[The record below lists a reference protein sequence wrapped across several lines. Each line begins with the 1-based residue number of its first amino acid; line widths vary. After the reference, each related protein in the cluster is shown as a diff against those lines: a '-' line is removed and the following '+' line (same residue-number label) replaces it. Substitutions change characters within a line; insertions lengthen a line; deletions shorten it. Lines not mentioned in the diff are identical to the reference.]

1 MLPPWDPSVKH
12 CLGSQPVAW
21 FVYRRRSNCASF
33 LIGRQNTTF
42 QTGNFQ
48 WCVTLRKLISYCC
61 ITQISWLQTWT
72 VIVACHRWCIK
83 PRYIPDMV
91 ETFLVLRD
99 SNGNRNSSPMFFFS
113 VWHHLRIPRVSK
125 NMDASCRR
133 KTNNGKRTRKR
144 TRLIR
149 FKRGNAIK
157 IRNGIMLKLP
167 YFIQISTTLLTRFP
181 RYRKRSILRELVEV
195 GYNTHFRLFS
205 LPFLHLALLR
215 DGFHRCFLIMRH
227 ISIVAS

>member
-133 KTNNGKRTRKR
+133 KTNNGKRTRKQ
-144 TRLIR
+144 TQSNR
-149 FKRGNAIK
+149 FERGNAIH
-157 IRNGIMLKLP
+157 NGIMFNFYPGLLWCSGFVWKQMVSEGMLLP
-167 YFIQISTTLLTRFP
+167 IFKGVYSEAAQLSLHTTIDYTT
-181 RYRKRSILRELVEV
+181 S
-195 GYNTHFRLFS
+195 
-205 LPFLHLALLR
+205 
-215 DGFHRCFLIMRH
+215 
-227 ISIVAS
+227 